1 MIILKL
7 LNNIGDL
14 VFWLAFLVAFTAYS
28 DVFYNLPRYIWWPMV
43 LGMGL
48 SGIAGIFLWFLK

>member
-48 SGIAGIFLWFLK
+48 SGVAGILLWFLK

>member
-28 DVFYNLPRYIWWPMV
+28 AVFYNLPRYIWWPMV

-48 SGIAGIFLWFLK
+48 SGIAGILLWFFK

>member
-14 VFWLAFLVAFTAYS
+14 VFWLAFLTAFWVNPKT
-28 DVFYNLPRYIWWPMV
+28 FTNLPRYIWWPMFF
-43 LGMGL
+43 GL
-48 SGIAGIFLWFLK
+48 VVSGIARILLWVFK

>member
-14 VFWLAFLVAFTAYS
+14 VFWLAFLVAFTAHS
-28 DVFYNLPRYIWWPMV
+28 DVFYNLPRYIWWPMF
-43 LGMGL
+43 LGMGV
-48 SGIAGIFLWFLK
+48 SGVAGILLWFFK

>member
-28 DVFYNLPRYIWWPMV
+28 DVFY
-43 LGMGL
+43 
-48 SGIAGIFLWFLK
+48 

>member
-28 DVFYNLPRYIWWPMV
+28 DVFYSLPRYIWWPMV

-48 SGIAGIFLWFLK
+48 SGIAGILLWVFK

>member
-48 SGIAGIFLWFLK
+48 SGVAGILLWFFK

>member
-1 MIILKL
+1 MSILEL

-48 SGIAGIFLWFLK
+48 SGIAGILLWFFK